1 MSSFDYSRFD
11 NLVDSDDEDEA
22 GGGMT
27 GRIEGVNGVEV
38 SAEEQQRAMEM
49 EAAGMME
56 QQAAG
61 GGGMVNMVEAPA
73 STIPSDKKPVTKTK
87 EGTEKGRYK
96 FEYQGRTIYEWEQS
110 LEEVNL
116 YVEPPPG
123 LPRHMIIIEITH
135 KHLKVGIKGHDQPY
149 LDEDTWGPVK
159 PEESIWTM
167 VDGEININLQKMN
180 KAETWE
186 AALMGRD
193 GATVDAST
201 KEQIRKKMMLDRFQ
215 EEHPGFDFSNA
226 DFNGMVPEAR
236 DFMGGVKRSF

>member
-11 NLVDSDDEDEA
+11 KIVDSDDDENESGTKA
-22 GGGMT
+22 AD
-27 GRIEGVNGVEV
+27 VD
-38 SAEEQQRAMEM
+38 SAELSATRQQRAREM
-49 EAAGMME
+49 AAAGLAGQE
-56 QQAAG
+56 AEG
-61 GGGMVNMVEAPA
+61 GGGLVNMVESSTSA
-73 STIPSDKKPVTKTK
+73 TIPSDKKPVTKTK

-116 YVEPPPG
+116 YIEPPPG
-123 LPRHMIIIEITH
+123 LPRHMIVIEITH
-135 KHLKVGIKGHDQPY
+135 KHLKVGIKGHDQVY

-159 PEESIWTM
+159 PEESMWTM

-186 AALMGRD
+186 AALLGRD
-193 GATVDAST
+193 GATVDAIT

-226 DFNGMVPEAR
+226 DFNGMVPEAK